1 MKTIRVYGRLAK
13 ELGQRIFRAEVE
25 TVGEAVRFLVANFPH
40 IEQHI
45 ANDSYRIKAGKHI
58 IDSDEIHYPLGSSED
73 ISIIPV
79 VVGAG
84 AIGKIIVG
92 ALLIVASFFLAGVFL
107 LGIAIAPIVFS
118 VGASL
123 VLGGVAQLLTPTPK
137 TPAENKDARVESFA
151 FSGIQNTSRSGVPIP
166 IVYGE
171 TVVGSIVISAGITVN
186 PI

>member
-13 ELGQRIFRAEVE
+13 ELGQRIFKAEVE
-25 TVGEAVRFLVANFPH
+25 TVGEAIRFLVANFPH
-40 IEQHI
+40 IEHHI
-45 ANDSYRIKAGKHI
+45 ANNNYRIKTGKHI
-58 IDSDEIHYPLGSSED
+58 IDENEIHYPVGMTED

-84 AIGKIIVG
+84 VVGRIIAGVF
-92 ALLIVASFFLAGVFL
+92 LIVASFFIPGLAIF
-107 LGIAIAPIVFS
+107 GIALAPVVFS
-118 VGASL
+118 IGASL
-123 VLGGVAQLLTPTPK
+123 LLGGIAQLLAPTPK
-137 TPAENKDARVESFA
+137 TPGENKDPRSESFI

-171 TVVGSIVISAGITVN
+171 TIVGSIVISAGITVN

>member
-13 ELGQRIFRAEVE
+13 ELGQRIFKADVD

-40 IEQHI
+40 IEKHI
-45 ANDSYRIKAGKHI
+45 MDSSYRIKTGKHI
-58 IDSDEIHYPLGSSED
+58 IDSDEIHYPVGANED

-79 VVGAG
+79 IAGAG
-84 AIGKIIVG
+84 AVGRIILG
-92 ALLIVASFFLAGVFL
+92 AFLIVASFFLAGVFL
-107 LGIAIAPIVFS
+107 LGIAVAPVVFS

-123 VLGGVAQLLTPTPK
+123 VLGGVAQLLSPTPQ
-137 TPAENKDARVESFA
+137 TTKDIKDPRVESYV
-151 FSGIQNTSRSGVPIP
+151 FSGIQNTSRPGVPVP

-171 TVVGSIVISAGITVN
+171 TIVGSIVISAGITTN